1 MAHSNIYISKSQ
13 KCYYC
18 SGKHS
23 CRDCPQ
29 EKLMA
34 PVMKKLVGMYM
45 EHIVANKI
53 KCPKCIEGQLYII
66 GNHAPSLDI
75 ICNDCYTKFEIKSKC
90 ISANEIPNDLIMP
103 HGSYFDYINRLEE
116 GLEFII
122 IIYGVDR
129 KTKIINIRKILYI
142 PHEKLKNKKYINV
155 IKKTDS
161 TLSEIYIPDNRDLD
175 NIKLNK
181 EYFYDFSKNIDSIL
195 QNENFIK
202 MLNKKTPVNIIFT

>member
-1 MAHSNIYISKSQ
+1 MAHSYIHKTP

-18 SGKHS
+18 SGSHS

-29 EKLMA
+29 EKLIS
-34 PVMKKLVGMYM
+34 PIMKKLVGMYM

-53 KCPKCIEGQLYII
+53 KCPKCIEGQLQII
-66 GNHAPSLDI
+66 GTHAPSLDI
-75 ICNDCYTKFEIKSKC
+75 ICDDCYTKFEIKSKC
-90 ISANEIPNDLIMP
+90 LSATDIPNDLILP

-142 PHEKLKNKKYINV
+142 PHQTIKEKQYINIIKKY
-155 IKKTDS
+155 DS
-161 TLSEIYIPDNRDLD
+161 TLSEIYIPDNRML
-175 NIKLNK
+175 NHIKLNK
-181 EYFYDFSKNIDSIL
+181 NYCYDFSQNINSIL
-195 QNENFIK
+195 QNNNLIK
-202 MLNKKTPVNIIFT
+202 ILSQKTPINIIFT